1 VSYGHASPQAFLRCS
16 GILGEGIMKIPRRTF
31 LHLAAGAGTLPAIS
45 RFASAQS
52 YPARPVRI
60 IVGFPAG
67 GTTDIGA
74 RLIAQWLSERLGQQF
89 IVENRPGAGT
99 HAATEAVVKAAPDG
113 YTLLMAT
120 SSNAINAT
128 LYERMNYNFLRDT
141 VPVAGVIRSPLVLE
155 VHPSVPVKT
164 VSELIAY
171 AKANS
176 GKLNMASFGAGT
188 VSHLSGELF
197 KMTTGIEMLHVPY
210 RGSAPMLID
219 LISGQVHVAFDNL
232 PASIGHIKAGK
243 LRALAVGTAMR
254 SEALPDLPTIGETLP
269 GFEASAWIGI
279 TAPRNTPV
287 EIIDRLNSE
296 INVALADTNIKARF
310 AELSGMIVGG
320 PPADFGKLI
329 ADETEKWAKVI
340 RAANIKPE

>member
-1 VSYGHASPQAFLRCS
+1 
-16 GILGEGIMKIPRRTF
+16 MKIPRRTF
-31 LHLAAGAGTLPAIS
+31 LHLAAGAGILPTIS

-74 RLIAQWLSERLGQQF
+74 RLIAQWLSEQLGQQF

-120 SSNAINAT
+120 GSNAINAT

-310 AELSGMIVGG
+310 AELSGTIVGG

-329 ADETEKWAKVI
+329 ADETEKWGKVI
-340 RAANIKPE
+340 RTANIMPE

>member
-1 VSYGHASPQAFLRCS
+1 
-16 GILGEGIMKIPRRTF
+16 MKIPRRTF
-31 LHLAAGAGTLPAIS
+31 LHLAAGAGILPTIS
-45 RFASAQS
+45 RFAWAQS

-89 IVENRPGAGT
+89 IVEKRPGAGT
-99 HAATEAVVKAAPDG
+99 HPATEAVVKAAPDG

-120 SSNAINAT
+120 GSNAINAT

-310 AELSGMIVGG
+310 AELSGTIVGG

-329 ADETEKWAKVI
+329 ADETEKWGKVI
-340 RAANIKPE
+340 RTANIMPE